1 MSVGQLIRRED
12 RKICFL
18 RITTRVM
25 RSPAPAHPTSL
36 KTNPIILRMIDQ
48 RLCMSCHRLSYDVI
62 DRTATSVSTHVYFL
76 VDMNAHRV

>member
-36 KTNPIILRMIDQ
+36 KTNPIMIAYD
-48 RLCMSCHRLSYDVI
+48 RPETMYVVSSLVIRCHRLHHY
-62 DRTATSVSTHVYFL
+62 VSEHSCLFFS
-76 VDMNAHRV
+76 